1 MPLGAPLTNQ
11 NGKNLT
17 PNFPAYP
24 SAHATFGAA
33 AFHITR
39 HITRLFYGVPVG
51 NRESDNL
58 LEDLA
63 FVSEELNGL
72 SRDNQGTV
80 RPRHVRNFDKVSGND
95 CEGGLWG
102 MIIEN
107 VISRIFLEVHWSF
120 DAFALNSDGDPDLS
134 RNIGGVRL
142 GLDIAEDIWNF
153 GSMKAPKLSPA
164 DATIP
169 VSQKILRCLNSRSS
183 RHLIIVVLITAT
195 KRNRKAERKRWRQM
209 CSHQEFLPVKVVI
222 KLSFGFERNDSEAEA
237 QFKIDILLSLST
249 SDDVIPSGWLT
260 YQRNR
265 YIDAKVDNEGIS
277 LNFDTGNMTGYLFT
291 C

>member
-1 MPLGAPLTNQ
+1 MPFGAPLTNQ

-39 HITRLFYGVPVG
+39 LFYGVPVG

-63 FVSEELNGL
+63 FVSEELNAL

-107 VISRIFLEVHWSF
+107 AISRIFLGVHWSF
-120 DAFALNSDGDPDLS
+120 DAFALNSDGDPDLT

-164 DATIP
+164 DATIS
-169 VSQKILRCLNSRSS
+169 VSPKDTPMPKFPQQPASDNSCADNRDKAKPEGGEKEMVTDVFPSGISS
-183 RHLIIVVLITAT
+183 R
-195 KRNRKAERKRWRQM
+195 
-209 CSHQEFLPVKVVI
+209 
-222 KLSFGFERNDSEAEA
+222 
-237 QFKIDILLSLST
+237 
-249 SDDVIPSGWLT
+249 
-260 YQRNR
+260 
-265 YIDAKVDNEGIS
+265 
-277 LNFDTGNMTGYLFT
+277 
-291 C
+291 